1 MKVGDEVVKVGYE
14 FPSGVPEGTLG
25 VVAEAFGEHLREDP
39 LEYRKQVCVSWGNG
53 IGEWT
58 HIGYVELVESEE

>member
-39 LEYRKQVCVSWGNG
+39 LEYRKQVC
-53 IGEWT
+53 
-58 HIGYVELVESEE
+58 ES